1 MPLCTEAGNSLAR
14 LEEHTVRAGLY
25 TLATTYAGCCAGFAC
40 YGTFVFVYTAYIYA
54 TAFGAFLAQLYNVA
68 RAGFH
73 ACTTC
78 GTFIYVYNRQPGS
91 DVECERTELTGCYA
105 IAASETSESA
115 CGFAG
120 VKAVDDGTT
129 VEIRVLYTYDELE
142 NKKDLT
148 YETASHINY
157 YYGIYGEYRENDRE
171 YMSNYYENHLRKS
184 NKYLTIDKGYNEWSR
199 YFSGKGWGALF

>member
-1 MPLCTEAGNSLAR
+1 MDSVSGANFYALAAHLTFVTIYVCYIVGHGNSFK
-14 LEEHTVRAGLY
+14 RALFG

-73 ACTTC
+73 AGTTC
-78 GTFIYVYNRQPGS
+78 GTFIYIYNRQPGS

-129 VEIRVLYTYDELE
+129 VGTFVDIYPWTIFARAVATY
-142 NKKDLT
+142 
-148 YETASHINY
+148 Y
-157 YYGIYGEYRENDRE
+157 
-171 YMSNYYENHLRKS
+171 SNA
-184 NKYLTIDKGYNEWSR
+184 
-199 YFSGKGWGALF
+199 WGCIGSFHA